1 VEQITLSSRH
11 PFYSANDFFRQRIG
25 VKLVK
30 LALDGGFTCPN
41 RDGTLSDKG
50 CIFCSGSG
58 SGDFAGSRR
67 LSITEQIEN
76 MKDVMSAK
84 WGRDNAY
91 MAYFQAFTNTYAP
104 IEVLRERFFEAVRCQ
119 GIAAIS
125 VATRPDC
132 ISDEV
137 IDLLCELSKMV
148 YVCVELGLQTSND
161 KTSELINRCYKTE
174 VYAEA
179 VARLKVA
186 GIDVIT
192 HIILGLPGESVEDM
206 HESVSYAVKC
216 GSAGIKLQLLHILKG
231 TELAKM
237 YEEKP
242 FKVFTIEEYA
252 SLVVDI
258 IERLP
263 QSVSVHRV
271 TGDGDKALLIQPWW
285 SLDKRRVLNLISR
298 YFIER
303 NTYQGIYCRS
313 K

>member
-1 VEQITLSSRH
+1 MEQITLSSRH
-11 PFYSANDFFRQRIG
+11 PFYSANDFFRQRLG

-58 SGDFAGSRR
+58 SGDFAASRR
-67 LSITEQIEN
+67 LSITRQIEN

-84 WGRDNAY
+84 WGRDNEY

-119 GIAAIS
+119 GIAALS

-132 ISDEV
+132 LSDEV
-137 IDLLCELSKMV
+137 IALLRELSEQV

-161 KTSELINRCYKTE
+161 KTAELINRCYKTE
-174 VYAEA
+174 VYAET
-179 VARLKVA
+179 VARLKAA

-216 GSAGIKLQLLHILKG
+216 GSAGVKLQLLHILKG

-242 FKVFTIEEYA
+242 FKVFTLEEYA